1 MEHERAHIDMDELMA
16 RGFTVVPGFVDA
28 ETCRRARA
36 AIDRSLGDPTAAEP
50 GGPDHP
56 PPHAI
61 REIAH
66 PDDALA
72 VMAAYMPKLVD
83 ANVQVL
89 RSSAED
95 LRLNGQT
102 LLRTDPSVGG
112 APGEP
117 STIVHWHVDNAF
129 LDEHMD
135 STPRTYE

>member
-1 MEHERAHIDMDELMA
+1 MQNSGVNSIVQILRHLIQALPYRRRLRLGPVGDEVQLLL
-16 RGFTVVPGFVDA
+16 
-28 ETCRRARA
+28 
-36 AIDRSLGDPTAAEP
+36 LGDPTAEP
-50 GGPDHP
+50 AGPELHP